1 MTFNSELHKG
11 FDEFRRILREDH
23 RTEILLMSY
32 AEYSLQ
38 LFIIYHESFYNGI
51 LRKNSPLSKAFCAIG
66 VEEPL
71 DQFTLFVD
79 SFYLYW
85 HSQEPTIS

>member
-1 MTFNSELHKG
+1 MSFSSELRKG
-11 FDEFRRILREDH
+11 FSEFRRTLQEDH
-23 RTEILLMSY
+23 TTDVLLMPY

-38 LFIIYHESFYNGI
+38 LYMLYHESFYNGL

-66 VEEPL
+66 VEQPL
-71 DQFTLFVD
+71 DQFTLFMD

-85 HSQEPTIS
+85 HAEETTIS

>member
-1 MTFNSELHKG
+1 MSFSVELHKG
-11 FDEFRRILREDH
+11 FSEFRRILQEDH
-23 RTEILLMSY
+23 TTDVLLMSY

-38 LFIIYHESFYNGI
+38 LYILYHESFYDGL

-66 VEEPL
+66 VNQPL
-71 DQFTLFVD
+71 DQFTLFMD

-85 HSQEPTIS
+85 HTQEASFH

>member
-1 MTFNSELHKG
+1 MSFSVELHKG
-11 FDEFRRILREDH
+11 FSEFRRILQEDH
-23 RTEILLMSY
+23 TTDVLLMSY

-38 LFIIYHESFYNGI
+38 LYILYHESFYNGL

-66 VEEPL
+66 VNQPL
-71 DQFTLFVD
+71 DQFTLFMD

-85 HSQEPTIS
+85 HTQETSFQ